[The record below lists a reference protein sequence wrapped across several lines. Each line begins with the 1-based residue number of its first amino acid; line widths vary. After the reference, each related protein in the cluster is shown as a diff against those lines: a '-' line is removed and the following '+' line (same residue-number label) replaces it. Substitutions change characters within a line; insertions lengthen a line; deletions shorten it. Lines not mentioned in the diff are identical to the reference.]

1 MTVINEMAR
10 EQMQS
15 KGLLTGGYKQLG
27 KFCQKELAN
36 DELAMFNH
44 ILLKLSTSCY
54 RNLFDYLAEGKDFSG
69 QSGEYA
75 KQLLSALCC
84 PNSNSYHIL
93 KLITDANYTNLQKVA
108 SESNYTSDI
117 RSFIHT
123 CQECDFALL
132 CAEYWFDAIY
142 LDMIKA
148 EKFVNKNIFISN
160 ISVFSNNYI
169 NAIESQFAAIF
180 SIIGMT
186 KALSTDRTIKELEK
200 YKDKIPELQNTIDI
214 LQQEKK
220 EIVNDIKSEL
230 KNMQSNFWIQEK
242 DAEDLYAQLP
252 KITDKILKK
261 ARQHWNLSGRSL
273 EDKLRKKL
281 KNNLNLTPLKVN
293 KRTEYWRIQDI
304 SKALGSF
311 KDSPLS
317 EQEWERYLE
326 RWGKFKKDIVLKVEF
341 PCL

>member
-36 DELAMFNH
+36 DELAMFNY

-75 KQLLSALCC
+75 KQLLSALCY

-93 KLITDANYTNLQKVA
+93 KLITAANYTNLQKVA

-148 EKFVNKNIFISN
+148 EKFVDKNIFISN
-160 ISVFSNNYI
+160 ISVFSNNYTK
-169 NAIESQFAAIF
+169 AIESQFAAIF

-214 LQQEKK
+214 LQQERK
-220 EIVNDIKSEL
+220 ETLNDIRSEVKSISSSIRFQAE
-230 KNMQSNFWIQEK
+230 
-242 DAEDLYAQLP
+242 DAEDLYAKLP
-252 KITDKILKK
+252 EIADNVIKRRLLNRK
-261 ARQHWNLSGRSL
+261 LSPRSL

-281 KNNLNLTPLKVN
+281 KDDKAHSIEVN
-293 KRTEYWRIQDI
+293 GKTSYWRLQDI
-304 SKALGSF
+304 CKILAAFNNTLSLGGW
-311 KDSPLS
+311 LG
-317 EQEWERYLE
+317 ELE
-326 RWGKFKKDIVLKVEF
+326 CIGTAKKNLKIRQ
-341 PCL
+341 